1 MSGLNLYESII
12 KPIRDADRTLLV
24 KDYLEGKQL
33 QYNNIRSR
41 AEKLFALNDLFTQDD
56 RQVLLALL
64 WQLGFEGDLQKIFE
78 GWTNLQLRKMLSIV
92 ADLWKNRG
100 MVSGIEAIIKIFLPG
115 ADYILRDWFWYR
127 PIEGETY
134 PEGYNSPDAFWSIDG
149 VGLGVSEFSTDI
161 YLVADAEQANLI
173 IAPPMNL
180 IRGNSERL
188 NLLYVNFID
197 TFAEPYLENWII
209 TVAVNGYPAV
219 DMDYDGSWAVFLGN
233 AEMECAGLNLDDLFI
248 LLSLMQGGTTGLRVK
263 FRYVD
268 SSNYLYVQASPTST
282 KLAKDPS

>member
-41 AEKLFALNDLFTQDD
+41 AEKLFALNDLFTQDN

-100 MVSGIEAIIKIFLPG
+100 MVSGI
-115 ADYILRDWFWYR
+115 
-127 PIEGETY
+127 
-134 PEGYNSPDAFWSIDG
+134 
-149 VGLGVSEFSTDI
+149 
-161 YLVADAEQANLI
+161 
-173 IAPPMNL
+173 
-180 IRGNSERL
+180 
-188 NLLYVNFID
+188 
-197 TFAEPYLENWII
+197 
-209 TVAVNGYPAV
+209 
-219 DMDYDGSWAVFLGN
+219 
-233 AEMECAGLNLDDLFI
+233 
-248 LLSLMQGGTTGLRVK
+248 
-263 FRYVD
+263 
-268 SSNYLYVQASPTST
+268 
-282 KLAKDPS
+282 